1 MRCRYQHSFLY
12 VSFFFP
18 CQWPYVVSVLGGGG
32 DNFCARVVT
41 HLQTVPSNPCYLLQN
56 QAGMDGLICVLFVLS
71 ILYAVVKGFWNELN
85 STYRYTVYTEF
96 IVKVKTRLVF
106 IFKSLWS
113 KFILNYCRRWMLS
126 FSITSLKLA
135 RRLQLFGCRMS
146 TNRNCSSSSAS
157 YVTLP
162 DVQGGVRVAC
172 ERTKSTSGLKGHNL
186 MRLKWIESELK
197 APVRIL
203 HL

>member
-1 MRCRYQHSFLY
+1 
-12 VSFFFP
+12 
-18 CQWPYVVSVLGGGG
+18 
-32 DNFCARVVT
+32 
-41 HLQTVPSNPCYLLQN
+41 
-56 QAGMDGLICVLFVLS
+56 
-71 ILYAVVKGFWNELN
+71 
-85 STYRYTVYTEF
+85 
-96 IVKVKTRLVF
+96 
-106 IFKSLWS
+106 
-113 KFILNYCRRWMLS
+113 MLS

-146 TNRNCSSSSAS
+146 TNRSRAS